1 MATRRRRY
9 VIGNFCSIVSTSDI
23 FGIEFKQRMD
33 ELNHMMNERKF
44 DDDLKQRCRMYYI
57 ESKETKRVRNYR
69 KLEQEMSIHMRGEV
83 ACANNKSWLMKIW
96 CVIIVVIVVPLP
108 ARRSRRARRGTARAV
123 TNTHTASRRRL
134 AIDDDVRP
142 ACCGCVSR
150 CARDCDA
157 WRRRYLVDASD
168 NFVVE
173 ISQLLVPMVFAPV
186 RHGRGLIP
194 LVVAVVIIVVVVVVV
209 VVVARAGAG
218 PRCARRANLSNRGCR
233 VRARA
238 RAPHPAGWVALA

>member
-1 MATRRRRY
+1 MGPARSERRRGGVSLVACNQNLLFEIELSLHFSRVRAGTCMATRRRRY

-96 CVIIVVIVVPLP
+96 CVIVVV
-108 ARRSRRARRGTARAV
+108 RSPPRRAPL
-123 TNTHTASRRRL
+123 L
-134 AIDDDVRP
+134 AAPIATPLQGGRP
-142 ACCGCVSR
+142 ERSG
-150 CARDCDA
+150 
-157 WRRRYLVDASD
+157 
-168 NFVVE
+168 
-173 ISQLLVPMVFAPV
+173 LLF
-186 RHGRGLIP
+186 LK
-194 LVVAVVIIVVVVVVV
+194 L
-209 VVVARAGAG
+209 
-218 PRCARRANLSNRGCR
+218 LR
-233 VRARA
+233 VKCKKKSKKI
-238 RAPHPAGWVALA
+238 